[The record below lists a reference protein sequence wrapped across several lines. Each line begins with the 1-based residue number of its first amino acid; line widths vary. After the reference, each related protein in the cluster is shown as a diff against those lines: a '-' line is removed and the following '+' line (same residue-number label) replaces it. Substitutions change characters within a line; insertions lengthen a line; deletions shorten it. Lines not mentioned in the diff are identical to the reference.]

1 MDLNQRGALQGVPS
15 GRKRLGSRPGIVEER
30 HRLEPVVAGRAAP
43 EIGGAPRALRHPFGG
58 GDRLAALGAGISL
71 WQIAGIHSGH
81 GQSPFLLLLPANWT
95 GLLPDMDA
103 RSCRLSL
110 LARIGAFQRRRLWLR
125 GARRRINTAFSGLEV
140 QISTRGQIP
149 KKPDFGHKAV
159 PKGPSLPP
167 RPQPDETP
175 DIARRARRDGD
186 AAVFANRASAARRL

>member
-30 HRLEPVVAGRAAP
+30 HRLEPVVAGRTAP
-43 EIGGAPRALRHPFGG
+43 EIGGSPRAILNPFGG

-103 RSCRLSL
+103 RSCRVSL
-110 LARIGAFQRRRLWLR
+110 LARIESFQRRRLWLR
-125 GARRRINTAFSGLEV
+125 VARRRINPAFSGLEV
-140 QISTRGQIP
+140 QISLPATARKSRIL
-149 KKPDFGHKAV
+149 ATSACL
-159 PKGPSLPP
+159 KGLPCPAP
-167 RPQPDETP
+167 RP
-175 DIARRARRDGD
+175 
-186 AAVFANRASAARRL
+186 

>member
-110 LARIGAFQRRRLWLR
+110 LARIESFQRRRLWLR
-125 GARRRINTAFSGLEV
+125 GARRRINPAFSGLEAK
-140 QISTRGQIP
+140 ISPARDGP
-149 KKPDFGHKAV
+149 KSRISATSACL
-159 PKGPSLPP
+159 KGLP
-167 RPQPDETP
+167 RPCPEA
-175 DIARRARRDGD
+175 IAR
-186 AAVFANRASAARRL
+186 